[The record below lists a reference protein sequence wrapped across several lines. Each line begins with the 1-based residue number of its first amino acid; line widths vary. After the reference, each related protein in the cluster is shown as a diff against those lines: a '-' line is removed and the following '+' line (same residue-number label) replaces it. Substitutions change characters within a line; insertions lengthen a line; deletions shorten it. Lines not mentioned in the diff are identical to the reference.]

1 MESVDDKTT
10 WVNTAMPAMGSPS
23 VPARRSTRRAAR
35 NAAIRIAEELAPQ
48 RRSTRL
54 ASLSDNGNGE
64 EATSGGPTVV
74 ATAAGGGVDSSPPAS
89 EVRRDVSLPARSG
102 TKETPIVL
110 DDDDSIDD
118 MDLKPAAA
126 GVAVAAAAVAAA
138 VAAAERPPVDFTC
151 AICLDAPPCMSEVAS
166 IGGCTHRFCFDCI
179 DRWAE
184 TENRCPCC
192 KARFQSID
200 RVVALPPSPAE
211 AASETEAIAAGGGG
225 RRGKRKRE
233 SFDSSPNAR
242 GARRSVGVGGIAP
255 PDRRV
260 NSRVVEDRNQQ
271 SASSF
276 VFDAAMVHTILSS
289 FMSSRGGVSRSGHI
303 TFGTSE
309 EGRPQIRMIHPGNG
323 NMVGILEMYLA
334 GASPPDGVAARG
346 GGEAH
351 TSSGGAGSDP
361 GGVRVRISRA
371 HRRSPA
377 RSSGSDSGAR
387 VTFAAVPASGL
398 PPLAVQRRSTIN
410 LATGIATGSAAAHPS
425 ATGAPPSSAVGGS
438 TSGNSHPTNNAAA
451 QQVHSAF
458 ASFLSSFRDSTE
470 RSTGSPPGGRAS
482 AETRAAMGAAAVAS
496 AARDAS
502 SPPNRMTIRLL
513 TRPTAATRGTSA
525 VDSDGRHIGRSRPT
539 NRSPSMSSS
548 GRSASGSSGDE
559 VSGRGGSDE
568 PIVID

>member
-1 MESVDDKTT
+1 MTS
-10 WVNTAMPAMGSPS
+10 MGSPS

-35 NAAIRIAEELAPQ
+35 NAATRIAEELAPQ

-54 ASLSDNGNGE
+54 ASLSDNSNGE

-74 ATAAGGGVDSSPPAS
+74 AATAAGGGGDSSPPAS
-89 EVRRDVSLPARSG
+89 EVRRDVPRPACGG

-126 GVAVAAAAVAAA
+126 GVVVAAAAVAAV
-138 VAAAERPPVDFTC
+138 VAAAERPPADFTC

-166 IGGCTHRFCFDCI
+166 ISGCTHRFCFDCI

-192 KARFQSID
+192 KARFQTID

-233 SFDSSPNAR
+233 SLDSSPNAR
-242 GARRSVGVGGIAP
+242 GARRSGGVGGIAP

-271 SASSF
+271 SATAF
-276 VFDAAMVHTILSS
+276 VVDAAMVHTILSS
-289 FMSSRGGVSRSGHI
+289 FMTSRGGVSRGGHI

-334 GASPPDGVAARG
+334 GASPPGGVAVRG

-351 TSSGGAGSDP
+351 TSSGGAGSDT

-387 VTFAAVPASGL
+387 VTFAAVPAAGL
-398 PPLAVQRRSTIN
+398 SPLAPRSVERRSAIN

-425 ATGAPPSSAVGGS
+425 AAGAPPAVGGS
-438 TSGNSHPTNNAAA
+438 ASGNLHPTNNAAA

-470 RSTGSPPGGRAS
+470 RSTSSPPGGRAS

-496 AARDAS
+496 AA
-502 SPPNRMTIRLL
+502 SPPNRMTIRFLAH
-513 TRPTAATRGTSA
+513 PTAATRGTSA
-525 VDSDGRHIGRSRPT
+525 VDSDGRHIGRSQPI